1 MRRCKTQKQHSTP
14 NAARGP
20 CDAMWCH
27 VMPFVIHVVRIAV
40 FNWYISN
47 KILLL
52 LLKLFIIIYTA
63 SFVWGFAQHHL
74 DAGAVGTGW
83 SCCCSCPGPGIAWF
97 HTHAASDAGSL
108 QPSAWIFGVFRCM
121 DELCLSLGYWQFDKH
136 VQVCALVG
144 VYVWIVGRIVREQ
157 PRQPAQGFEASFVF
171 FYIVELLLRHAATK
185 Y

>member
-1 MRRCKTQKQHSTP
+1 
-14 NAARGP
+14 
-20 CDAMWCH
+20 
-27 VMPFVIHVVRIAV
+27 
-40 FNWYISN
+40 
-47 KILLL
+47 
-52 LLKLFIIIYTA
+52 
-63 SFVWGFAQHHL
+63 
-74 DAGAVGTGW
+74 
-83 SCCCSCPGPGIAWF
+83 
-97 HTHAASDAGSL
+97 
-108 QPSAWIFGVFRCM
+108 M